1 MTSSGRNQGPSP
13 FNSQNELPSPEH
25 VLERI
30 RTLTGELSALEAE
43 IYGEIADPEELLERR
58 TTLEQAGAAAVL
70 VDFKAALDQVR
81 SILWFCESGP
91 DKGPD
96 TDHESDF
103 ERATE
108 MLRTLAPGRMPETKK
123 LEQRMIEQRMVE
135 QKKESGSFFE
145 RLDRVIDNYM
155 QQGPA
160 LRKVAAGRSKA

>member
-91 DKGPD
+91 DKGPE

-108 MLRTLAPGRMPETKK
+108 MLRTLAPGRMPDHKK
-123 LEQRMIEQRMVE
+123 LEQKMVE

-155 QQGPA
+155 QQGPT

>member
-25 VLERI
+25 VLDRI

-91 DKGPD
+91 DKGPE

-108 MLRTLAPGRMPETKK
+108 MLRTLAPGRMPEHKK
-123 LEQRMIEQRMVE
+123 PEQKMVE

-155 QQGPA
+155 QHGPP

>member
-25 VLERI
+25 VLDRI

-108 MLRTLAPGRMPETKK
+108 MLRTLAPNRMPENKK
-123 LEQRMIEQRMVE
+123 LEQRMVE

-155 QQGPA
+155 QQGPP